1 MYLPLREFPQRYE
14 LIQMGEFSHIVT
26 VTKSD
31 VSILFVL
38 LSWYKYHNSKRVLY
52 VRVMIP
58 RMRIFAL
65 SK

>member
-1 MYLPLREFPQRYE
+1 MF
-14 LIQMGEFSHIVT
+14 V
-26 VTKSD
+26 
-31 VSILFVL
+31 FVL

-65 SK
+65 SERTK